1 MPTTMLRVVR
11 RTGLTATAL
20 GLLALAAGRTA
31 YADLSLSID
40 RTALNA
46 SDSVDWLSAGVDGSI
61 PNSPLSV
68 STLGGIPLV
77 VSDGNAHS
85 FVRLDEGIDW
95 EGANRGNFTPGDHVL
110 YNNAWGA
117 ISVSSATGFAKI
129 GAQIQSLKFGTFV
142 ARISAYDAQQNLLAS
157 FTEAGVSNSNND
169 GSAIFI
175 GVEGTGLGTPAIS
188 TVVFSLDS
196 ASGGEPERFA
206 INGLSL
212 SPFTVAAVPE
222 PSTLLSGVTAGL
234 LGLGYSL
241 CRRKAAKATA

>member
-1 MPTTMLRVVR
+1 MLGVAR
-11 RTGLTATAL
+11 RTALTATAL

-31 YADLSLSID
+31 HADLSLSIN

-68 STLGGIPLV
+68 STLGGIPLL

-85 FVRLDEGIDW
+85 FVRLVEGSDW
-95 EGANRGNFTPGDHVL
+95 EGSLGGNFTVGNNVL
-110 YNNAWGA
+110 YNSAWGA

-129 GAQIQSLKFGTFV
+129 GAQIQSLTFGTFV

-157 FTEAGVSNSNND
+157 FTEAGVSNSNKN

-175 GVEGTGLGTPAIS
+175 GVEGTGLGDPSIATI
-188 TVVFSLDS
+188 VFSLDS
-196 ASGGEPERFA
+196 ASGGFPERFA

-212 SPFTVAAVPE
+212 SPFTAAAVPE
-222 PSTLLSGVTAGL
+222 PSTLLSWVTAGL
-234 LGLGYSL
+234 LGLGYTL
-241 CRRKAAKATA
+241 RRRKAAKATA